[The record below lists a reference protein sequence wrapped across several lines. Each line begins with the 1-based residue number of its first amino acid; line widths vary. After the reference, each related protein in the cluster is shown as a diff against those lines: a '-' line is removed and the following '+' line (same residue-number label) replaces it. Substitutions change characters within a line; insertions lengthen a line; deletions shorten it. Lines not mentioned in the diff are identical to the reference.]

1 MEFADNTIISI
12 PMKKKIH
19 SEDRISPPPDP
30 CQIVV
35 AFFKEWAEKNDM
47 LINTDKMKMITL
59 SLRTDH
65 ISHSPTFIAERQIDE
80 VSNAKLLG
88 ITIDW
93 QLSFNTHVDYAC
105 PKTQRLNYLLLKLK
119 RIGMKK
125 RAPLLLHNL
134 HPTDCT
140 SCCSSRVSIYIIT

>member
-1 MEFADNTIISI
+1 MSSLTDRRQVLSFQGKMSQEISVLQGVPQGTVRGSALCNILESYKPCLSQNKCLPYADVPTISM
-12 PMKKKIH
+12 PMKTKIH
-19 SEDRISPPPDP
+19 SKDSISPPPDP

-88 ITIDW
+88 ITID
-93 QLSFNTHVDYAC
+93 
-105 PKTQRLNYLLLKLK
+105 
-119 RIGMKK
+119 
-125 RAPLLLHNL
+125 
-134 HPTDCT
+134 
-140 SCCSSRVSIYIIT
+140 

>member
-88 ITIDW
+88 ITID
-93 QLSFNTHVDYAC
+93 
-105 PKTQRLNYLLLKLK
+105 
-119 RIGMKK
+119 
-125 RAPLLLHNL
+125 
-134 HPTDCT
+134 
-140 SCCSSRVSIYIIT
+140 